1 MKAWSHL
8 MQEQLL
14 DHPVL
19 AGIAQTYNKSAAQTI
34 LRWDLQHGI
43 ITIPKST
50 KEQRMK
56 ENASVFDFELT
67 QDDMNR
73 IDALNEN
80 LRVGPDPNNFDF

>member
-1 MKAWSHL
+1 MNAWSHL
-8 MQEQLL
+8 MQGHLL
-14 DHPVL
+14 DHSVL
-19 AGIAQTYNKSAAQTI
+19 AGIAQTSI

-50 KEQRMK
+50 KEHRMK

-80 LRVGPDPNNFDF
+80 LRVGPDPDNFDF

>member
-1 MKAWSHL
+1 MTTLYWQASLKH
-8 MQEQLL
+8 
-14 DHPVL
+14 
-19 AGIAQTYNKSAAQTI
+19 ITN
-34 LRWDLQHGI
+34 LQHGI

-50 KEQRMK
+50 KEQRIK

-80 LRVGPDPNNFDF
+80 LRVSPDRDNFDF